1 MRVTFGT
8 MRVAVTTDPVAY
20 RDLVFDFLTADPV
33 LNTALIAQVE
43 HRANGYVTDGEPSQY
58 VSVHDDE
65 DTVIGA
71 ATRIA
76 GRGAFIG
83 DLRPDRARPVAEALA
98 KAAPQAP
105 QVEGE
110 PVAARA
116 FATHW
121 KALLGKEHRQTVA
134 KRLHR
139 LGNLV
144 PHEASGGPR
153 LAVLPDHE
161 LISRWHDAFNV
172 DVNEPPRDWGPDV
185 LHQIDGGRYWLWLDD
200 GRPVSL
206 VGHARPAAGVAR
218 VGPVYT
224 PDSQRGRGFGSALT
238 AFVSQVLLDRGF
250 QVCLYTDLANPT
262 SNKIYAAIGY
272 LPVTDLARI
281 EFTA

>member
-1 MRVTFGT
+1 

-20 RDLVFDFLTADPV
+20 RDLVFDFLTTDPV
-33 LNTALIAQVE
+33 LNTAIIAQVE
-43 HRANGYVTDGEPSQY
+43 RGAAGHTAGDEPSQF

-65 DTVIGA
+65 DAVIGA

-83 DLRPDRARPVAEALA
+83 DLRADLARPVAEALA
-98 KAAPQAP
+98 KTAPQAP

-121 KALLGKEHRQTVA
+121 KALLGKEYRQTVA

-139 LGNLV
+139 LGPLV
-144 PHEASGGPR
+144 PHDAAGGPR
-153 LAVLPDHE
+153 LAVLSDHG

-185 LHQIDGGRYWLWLDD
+185 LHQIDGDRYWLWLDD

-224 PDSQRGRGFGSALT
+224 PDLRRGRGYASALT
-238 AFVSQVLLDRGF
+238 AFVSALLLDRGF
-250 QVCLYTDLANPT
+250 QVCLYTDLSNPT

-272 LPVTDLARI
+272 QPVTDLARI
-281 EFTA
+281 EFTAGR

>member
-1 MRVTFGT
+1 
-8 MRVAVTTDPVAY
+8 MRVAVTNDPVAY
-20 RDLVFDFLTADPV
+20 RDLVFPVLTADPV
-33 LNTALIAQVE
+33 LHTVLITQVE
-43 HRANGYVTDGEPSQY
+43 HRASGSAPDEDPSQF

-65 DTVIGA
+65 DAVIGA

-76 GRGAFIG
+76 GRGAFLG
-83 DLRPDRARPVAEALA
+83 DLRPDLAPAVAEALA
-98 KAAPQAP
+98 KAAPQTKL
-105 QVEGE
+105 VEGE
-110 PVAARA
+110 PVATRA
-116 FATHW
+116 FARHW
-121 KALLGKEHRQTVA
+121 KVLLGKDHRQTVA

-139 LGNLV
+139 LGTLA
-144 PHEASGGPR
+144 PHSAPGGPR
-153 LAVLPDHE
+153 LAVPSDHA
-161 LISRWHDAFNV
+161 LISRWCDAFNV

-185 LHQIDGGRYWLWLDD
+185 LHQIDDGRYWLWLDD

-224 PDSQRGRGFGSALT
+224 PDLQRGRGYGSALT
-238 AFVSQVLLDRGF
+238 AYVSKLLLDRGF

>member
-1 MRVTFGT
+1 MRA
-8 MRVAVTTDPVAY
+8 AVTTDPVAY
-20 RDLVFDFLTADPV
+20 RRLVFDFLTTDPV
-33 LNTALIAQVE
+33 LNTVIIAQVE
-43 HRANGYVTDGEPSQY
+43 NRVAGQAAGEDPGQF

-71 ATRIA
+71 ATRLN

-83 DLRPDRARPVAEALA
+83 DLRPELAPPVAEALA
-98 KAAPQAP
+98 KAAPQTT

-116 FATHW
+116 FAGHW
-121 KALLGKEHRQTVA
+121 KALLGKDHRQTVA

-139 LGNLV
+139 LGTLV
-144 PHEASGGPR
+144 PHTAPGGPR
-153 LAVLPDHE
+153 LAVLSDHD

-185 LHQIDGGRYWLWLDD
+185 LHQIDDRRYWLWLDD

-224 PDSQRGRGFGSALT
+224 PDGRRGRGYASALT
-238 AFVSQVLLDRGF
+238 AYVSRLLLDQGH
-250 QVCLYTDLANPT
+250 QVCLYTDLSNPT

-272 LPVTDLARI
+272 EPVCDIVDYT
-281 EFTA
+281 FG